1 MALFTDGP
9 IQTSGELQNYDTG
22 ILRMAST
29 EGIDVTS
36 KALLSQEEIATEL
49 LLFLQRNS
57 ISDPRFL
64 VRKRIGVGDIV
75 MTPPL
80 KRWHAYKT
88 LELVYR
94 DAYNNQLN
102 DRYRG
107 KWTEY
112 KQLASNAA
120 ETLFEAGVGI
130 VHYPVPRA
138 SQPLLTS
145 APADVSGTQYYIR
158 ISWIGPL
165 GQEGAASV
173 LLQVTSG
180 NGSVVIVRTASPP
193 PGIDSWNVF
202 AAIDPAQMRLQNA
215 LPLLV
220 DATWA
225 LPVTG
230 LIDGRPP
237 GDGQTPEWWLVQRHV
252 LPRG

>member
-9 IQTSGELQNYDTG
+9 IQTSGELQNYDSG
-22 ILRMAST
+22 VLRMAST

-75 MTPPL
+75 VTPPL

-107 KWTEY
+107 KWAEY
-112 KQLASNAA
+112 KLVASHAE

-130 VHYPVPRA
+130 VHHPVPRA
-138 SQPLLTS
+138 SQPSLTP
-145 APADVSGTQYYIR
+145 APASVSGTQYYIQ
-158 ISWIGPL
+158 ISWIGAL
-165 GQEGAASV
+165 AQEGAVSD
-173 LLQVTSG
+173 LLQVTSN
-180 NGSVVIVRTASPP
+180 NGSVVIVRTASP
-193 PGIDSWNVF
+193 SLEVNLWNVF
-202 AAIDPAQMRLQNA
+202 AATDPSRMRLQNA
-215 LPLLV
+215 SPLPV

-230 LIDGRPP
+230 LTDGRPP